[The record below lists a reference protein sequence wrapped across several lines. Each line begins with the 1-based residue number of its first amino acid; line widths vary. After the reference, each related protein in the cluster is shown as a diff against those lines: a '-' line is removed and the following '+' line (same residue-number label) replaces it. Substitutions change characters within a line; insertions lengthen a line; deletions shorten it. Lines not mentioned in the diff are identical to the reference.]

1 MPFTPD
7 LRTWQPSDS
16 MAKCVEDTKM
26 LNTEAHETPDTVTA
40 ENDNAELVVKH
51 PAFGELGAK
60 GRS

>member
-7 LRTWQPSDS
+7 LRTWAPKAGD
-16 MAKCVEDTKM
+16 AKHVEDTKM

-40 ENDNAELVVKH
+40 ENTNEELVTKH
-51 PAFGELGAK
+51 PAFGELGSK